1 MWDLR
6 VLPFSTLPSRPP
18 EHFTPRW
25 SPVGAFSP
33 LQEAAEIHYVAAAD
47 CAQVV
52 VRPVL
57 LARSLSRPVR
67 GWSWASPFR
76 RRLFLARGP
85 GPPGF
90 FRSWLFFRWAPPSVG
105 WVACSVRWV
114 RSVSVPVGLSVG
126 AVCLGRRFAGLPCRR
141 SLPVR

>member
-6 VLPFSTLPSRPP
+6 VLPFSTLPSRPL
-18 EHFTPRW
+18 EHFSPRW

-47 CAQVV
+47 YVQVV

-67 GWSWASPFR
+67 GWSWASPSR

-85 GPPGF
+85 GSPRASSGPG
-90 FRSWLFFRWAPPSVG
+90 LFPLGSSVG
-105 WVACSVRWV
+105 RLG
-114 RSVSVPVGLSVG
+114 RLFGPLG
-126 AVCLGRRFAGLPCRR
+126 AVCLGPRWPVGRCRLPRSPFRRFALQAVSPC
-141 SLPVR
+141 